1 MQLLAQ
7 ILALVFVVSTMLG
20 VGMLLSLREISGSL
34 HDRRWLARA
43 LLANFVMLPV
53 LALAITRLL
62 HLDPGLSAGLLILA
76 TAPGGPVLIRLVAMA
91 RKDPALSVGL
101 LVTLLITSVLTQPL
115 ILPLLVQHVH
125 ISGKDIVLTLLFSVL
140 LPLLL
145 GLVLRARRP
154 LLAEKWRTP
163 VQKLSTLSML
173 LICIVLPAMYW
184 QELLQII
191 GSLAFLA
198 AALFLLLACA
208 GGWLLGGPQQG
219 PRRILSLNCMQPNL
233 AVAVVI
239 ANQNFSDPKVVLML
253 LVILVSSIPLVLLL
267 CRYYA
272 SHPQPA
278 ANS

>member
-7 ILALVFVVSTMLG
+7 ILSLVFVVSTMLG
-20 VGMLLSLREISGSL
+20 VGLLLSLREISGSL

-43 LLANFVMLPV
+43 LLANFIMLPA
-53 LALAITRLL
+53 LALGIASLL
-62 HLDPGLSAGLLILA
+62 QLEPALTAGLLILA

-91 RKDPALSVGL
+91 KRDPALAVGL
-101 LVTLLITSVLTQPL
+101 LVTLLITSVVTQPL
-115 ILPLLVQHVH
+115 LLPLLVQHVD
-125 ISGKDIVLTLLFSVL
+125 ISGKSIVLTLLFSVM

-145 GLVLRARRP
+145 GLALRARRP
-154 LLAEKWRTP
+154 VLAESWRAP

-173 LICIVLPAMYW
+173 LVCIVLPAMYW
-184 QELLQII
+184 QALLEII
-191 GSLAFLA
+191 GSLAFVA
-198 AALFLLLACA
+198 AALFLLLASL
-208 GGWLLGGPQQG
+208 GGWLLGGPQPG

-253 LVILVSSIPLVLLL
+253 LVVLVTSIPILLPL

-272 SHPQPA
+272 RHPQPA
-278 ANS
+278 KI